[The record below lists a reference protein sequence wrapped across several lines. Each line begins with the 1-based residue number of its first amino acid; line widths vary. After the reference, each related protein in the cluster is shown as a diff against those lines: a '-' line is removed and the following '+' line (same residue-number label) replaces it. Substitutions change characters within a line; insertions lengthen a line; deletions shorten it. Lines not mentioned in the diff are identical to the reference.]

1 MRRKPKRAHL
11 HVIVE
16 FFLEIEHVIAF
27 IRAFRIIE
35 SACQVQ
41 MAVAFRIYV
50 SSLLGVNV
58 AHWERMALGEDD
70 SFIDGT
76 GRG

>member
-1 MRRKPKRAHL
+1 M
-11 HVIVE
+11 IVE
-16 FFLEIEHVIAF
+16 IFLEIVHVIAF

-50 SSLLGVNV
+50 SSLLFKRG
-58 AHWERMALGEDD
+58 AQGEDD
-70 SFIDGT
+70 SFIET
-76 GRG
+76 FAEKSKF